1 MATSNSPGKALPG
14 VAALAVVAGLSG
26 VLLSLG
32 DLASRDSI
40 ATNARN
46 QQLAMLHDLVP
57 PDRYDNDFLS
67 DTILVSDPDL
77 LGSADPVPVFRATR
91 QGQPVAAVLMPT
103 APRGY
108 TGPITLA
115 VAVNADGTLAG
126 VRATSHQE
134 TAGLGDAIDLA
145 NSPWILSF
153 DGRSLDDPL
162 LENWQL
168 TQDGGSFDGFTGAT
182 VTPRA
187 VVQAVRDALVYFG
200 AHRSEIF
207 ADESQ

>member
-1 MATSNSPGKALPG
+1 MATGKPPTKALLG
-14 VAALAVVAGLSG
+14 VVSLAVAAAASAALLYLADAGS
-26 VLLSLG
+26 S
-32 DLASRDSI
+32 DRI
-40 ATNARN
+40 AANARN
-46 QQLAMLHDLVP
+46 HRLALLHDLVP
-57 PDRYDNDFLS
+57 PERYDNDFLS
-67 DTILVSDPDL
+67 DTILVSDADL

-91 QGQPVAAVLMPT
+91 NGEPVAAVLMPM
-103 APRGY
+103 APLGY
-108 TGPITLA
+108 TGPISLA

-126 VRATSHQE
+126 VRVTSHQE

-153 DGRSLDDPL
+153 DDRWLGDPP
-162 LENWQL
+162 LEDWQL

-187 VVQAVRDALVYFG
+187 VVKAVRDALVYFG

-207 ADESQ
+207 ADEAP